1 MNGVPRKNDYP
12 ATFTVE
18 FGCDRACQVE
28 LDLDGVH
35 IRFTL
40 GQMLERAKLAHTDAH
55 AREWP
60 TRVHAWRDDVL
71 VRATLLA
78 EAVTA

>member
-1 MNGVPRKNDYP
+1 MTGARKAGMP
-12 ATFTVE
+12 ATLTVE

-28 LDLDGVH
+28 LDLDDVH

-40 GQMLERAKLAHTDAH
+40 GQMLERARLAHADAH

-60 TRVHAWRDDVL
+60 TRVFAWRDDVL
-71 VRATLLA
+71 VRAAVLP
-78 EAVTA
+78 EAVAA